1 MCLWE
6 ILKTMQ
12 VVQGDHQKRDET
24 GNDFFKSVADLMDGR
39 LIHTLF
45 CALVEQR
52 LKGIEGGL

>member
-1 MCLWE
+1 
-6 ILKTMQ
+6 MQ
-12 VVQGDHQKRDET
+12 VVQGDHEKRDET